1 MTKEKYGRDCK
12 VCLKPFTIF
21 RWCPGPRMRFR
32 TTEICSTCARLKNIC
47 QSCMLDLQFGLP
59 VQVRDTVLGVQQK
72 VPKNEANRE
81 YFLAANAERLA
92 RGDGSLLDYEAALGM
107 DAAARATLAQLA
119 PKRARSERNLAAPC
133 SFYAK
138 GRCTRGDTCPYRH
151 VLVAER
157 YPSLQSYRDRYYG
170 ENDPAAQ
177 RILEEHP
184 HLAAPSVK
192 SALSQKS
199 FIIRGIR
206 DNLTVAA
213 VQAYCASFGPLLA
226 CIAMADDVAAE
237 VTFRA
242 RRDADAFAAKSLGDV
257 DIEGI
262 SVHVIRA
269 SAGKGASPSSRQSRH
284 PDGGAGMGEEEEDD
298 VQEEKDDVQEEK
310 DDVQEGDNEDRQG
323 DNELEDSGEQDVK
336 KGR

>member
-32 TTEICSTCARLKNIC
+32 STEICNTCARLKNIC

-81 YFLAANAERLA
+81 YFLATNAERLA

-184 HLAAPSVK
+184 HLAVPSVK

-206 DNLTVAA
+206 DSLTVAA
-213 VQAYCASFGPLLA
+213 VQSYCASFGPLLA
-226 CIAMADDVAAE
+226 CTALADDVAAE
-237 VTFRA
+237 ITFRA
-242 RRDADAFAAKSLGDV
+242 RRDADAFATKSLGDI

-269 SAGKGASPSSRQSRH
+269 SASKGPREAT
-284 PDGGAGMGEEEEDD
+284 GGTKQEEVGGNEGRESDNEREEDSEG
-298 VQEEKDDVQEEK
+298 QEGNDEEQEDNNE
-310 DDVQEGDNEDRQG
+310 QEGDANEERRDNEDQKDR
-323 DNELEDSGEQDVK
+323 
-336 KGR
+336 